1 MCRTRQHMHKGCRM
15 HETTMKSHVVVRLQV
30 RGKTGN
36 RVALV
41 RNTATICAHENPSLA
56 VAWGAFESNLDPTTC
71 SMRDQGGGVGFLL
84 FLLGGMFNL
93 VPSENRTTRQFGEGD
108 ASLFTTLLTGDK
120 RAKKLEIVRGY
131 PRYVHTM
138 HAPRVHSAG
147 SRTKTE
153 ANGLP

>member
-71 SMRDQGGGVGFLL
+71 SMRDQGGGGWISVVSF
-84 FLLGGMFNL
+84 GGH
-93 VPSENRTTRQFGEGD
+93 VQFSTFRESD
-108 ASLFTTLLTGDK
+108 NASVWGGGCISVHHSVDRGQAGQKAVSSTGHMKAFDT
-120 RAKKLEIVRGY
+120 I
-131 PRYVHTM
+131 
-138 HAPRVHSAG
+138 
-147 SRTKTE
+147 
-153 ANGLP
+153 NGIQTVE